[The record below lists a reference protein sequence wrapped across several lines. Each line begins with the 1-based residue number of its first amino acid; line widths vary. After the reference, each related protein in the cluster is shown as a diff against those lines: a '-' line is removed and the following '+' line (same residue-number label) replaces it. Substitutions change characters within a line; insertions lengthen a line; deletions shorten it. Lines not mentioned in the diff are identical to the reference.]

1 MYNSIEQYLIDLKK
15 ELAGCDRATVQDAL
29 SDAEEYLR
37 MALEGA
43 LSDKAHKTE
52 PEVLAPIIERYGQ
65 PAEIAAAYRSIEQR
79 TPPAFSRSSYRPAV
93 PATPV
98 VATPMVT
105 APAAPK
111 AVTPPAAPVPPPPPP
126 VPDTRNILAKFFGV
140 YADPKAW
147 GSLLFILFVF
157 GSGIAYFTWAVTGI
171 SVSAGLLVLVVGF
184 PIMALFLMSVR
195 GIALIEGRLIEALTG
210 VRMPRRPVFSRSDVS
225 FWQKIKNIFAERQTW
240 TALIYMFAQLVLGI
254 VYFSVF
260 VALVAASLWLIFQP
274 IIGVSFDLP
283 AFVIGDYGYYTPGW
297 VIPFSI
303 IGGVLLMTATM
314 HLVKLT
320 GKAHAAWAK
329 VMLVKE

>member
-52 PEVLAPIIERYGQ
+52 MEVLAPIIERYGQ
-65 PAEIAAAYRSIEQR
+65 PAEIAAAYKSIEQR
-79 TPPAFSRSSYRPAV
+79 TAPAFSRQAYRPAV
-93 PATPV
+93 LTPPVVTTPV
-98 VATPMVT
+98 VP
-105 APAAPK
+105 
-111 AVTPPAAPVPPPPPP
+111 PPAAPVRPAVPVTPPPPP
-126 VPDTRNILAKFFGV
+126 VPDTRNIFAKFFGV
-140 YADPKAW
+140 FADPKAW

-171 SVSAGLLVLVVGF
+171 SVSAGLLVLVIGF
-184 PIMALFLMSVR
+184 PILALFLMSVR

-210 VRMPRRPVFSRSDVS
+210 VRMPRRPVFTRSDVS
-225 FWQKIKNIFAERQTW
+225 FWQKIKNIFKERETW
-240 TALIYMFAQLVLGI
+240 TALIYMVAQFVLGI

-260 VALVAASLWLIFQP
+260 VSLVAASIWLIFQP
-274 IIGVSFDLP
+274 IFGVSFDLP
-283 AFVIGDYGYYTPGW
+283 AFVIGDYGYYTPAW
-297 VIPFSI
+297 VIPFGI
-303 IGGVLLMTATM
+303 AGGALLLTATM

-320 GKAHAAWAK
+320 GKMHAAWAK

>member
-1 MYNSIEQYLIDLKK
+1 MYNSIEQYLTELKK

-37 MALEGA
+37 MALDGA
-43 LSDKAHKTE
+43 LSDNVHKNE
-52 PEVLAPIIERYGQ
+52 AEVLAPIIERYGH
-65 PAEIAAAYRSIEQR
+65 PAEIAAAYKSIEQR
-79 TPPAFSRSSYRPAV
+79 TPPAFSRPAYRPAV
-93 PATPV
+93 PPTP
-98 VATPMVT
+98 
-105 APAAPK
+105 APPVRAAAPLQ
-111 AVTPPAAPVPPPPPP
+111 AAPVPPPPPP
-126 VPDTRNILAKFFGV
+126 VPDTRNIFAKFFGV

-171 SVSAGLLVLVVGF
+171 SVSAGLLVLVIGF
-184 PIMALFLMSVR
+184 PLLALFLMSVR

-210 VRMPRRPVFSRSDVS
+210 VRMPRRPVFSRTDVS
-225 FWQKIKNIFAERQTW
+225 FWQKIKDIFAERQTW

-260 VALVAASLWLIFQP
+260 VALVATSLWLVFQP
-274 IIGVSFDLP
+274 IIGISFDVP

-297 VIPFSI
+297 LLPFSI

-320 GKAHAAWAK
+320 GKMHAAWAK